1 MYQHKGANRGL
12 FNSKILKFSV
22 LDLQYYVSEESFLF
36 MTFVGLCRA
45 LSVEEELCTVKASV

>member
-45 LSVEEELCTVKASV
+45 LSVEELCTVKGSV